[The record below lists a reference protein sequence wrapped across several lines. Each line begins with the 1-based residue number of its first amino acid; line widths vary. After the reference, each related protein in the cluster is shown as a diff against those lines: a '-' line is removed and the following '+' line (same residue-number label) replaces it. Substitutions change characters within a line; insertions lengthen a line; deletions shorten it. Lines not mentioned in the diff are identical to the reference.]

1 MPDETDASKS
11 RNRPGLR
18 RQMAGS
24 TVTVAVGL
32 TVTGASTVA
41 IMAMAARSMV
51 PDEYAAFAVWWTVAT
66 LLGTS
71 FSVFEAYLARLL
83 IGDLAARRS
92 PHRVTG
98 LMIGRAAVAVG
109 VLSLVLLVM
118 TPDLADRLFA
128 GHVAAALLLPLFTGL
143 AALQAPT
150 EVSLG
155 YRLISSRQP

>member
-51 PDEYAAFAVWWTVAT
+51 PDEYAAFAVWWTVDT
-66 LLGTS
+66 QLGTS
-71 FSVFEAYLARLL
+71 IGLFEA
-83 IGDLAARRS
+83 
-92 PHRVTG
+92 
-98 LMIGRAAVAVG
+98 
-109 VLSLVLLVM
+109 
-118 TPDLADRLFA
+118 
-128 GHVAAALLLPLFTGL
+128 
-143 AALQAPT
+143 
-150 EVSLG
+150 
-155 YRLISSRQP
+155 